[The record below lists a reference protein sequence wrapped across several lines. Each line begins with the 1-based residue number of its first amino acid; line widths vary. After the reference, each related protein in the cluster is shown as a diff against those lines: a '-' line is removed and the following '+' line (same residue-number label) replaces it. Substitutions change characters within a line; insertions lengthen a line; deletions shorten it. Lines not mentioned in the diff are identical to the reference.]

1 MMPSIEQLYQNG
13 YLSDLDFYFARTMG
27 KLGQT
32 DNPLALL
39 AAAAVSRFTSMGH
52 VCVNVH
58 RIGGHIIQTAFHNR
72 IGTALFQT
80 AMAHRLNNQFNEAIK
95 GFQVV
100 IQRSPKDTLAVR
112 SHFLISACYVKLND
126 PMSAR
131 QILMILLNNHEDS
144 DVRDAAKYRIAWID
158 IETGHFKQA
167 MDQIQLISGTDSPWL
182 PVQELSA
189 DLTEAAALPEKDP
202 ALAGAL
208 SVVPGAGYVYC
219 GRYQDG
225 LMAFLL
231 NGALIWAAV
240 ESFSDGNPALGCV
253 ISVVESGFYIG
264 NIYGGINAAHKY
276 NTRQKQTVI
285 DRLKSG
291 FRIGMSPSSDKAG
304 WQFNLQHDF

>member
-1 MMPSIEQLYQNG
+1 MRQIAMILCISLFVAGTSPSHAESLIIDADKQFQ
-13 YLSDLDFYFARTMG
+13 FAELLFNKGDYPRAITEYNRFIHFFPYDDRT
-27 KLGQT
+27 
-32 DNPLALL
+32 
-39 AAAAVSRFTSMGH
+39 
-52 VCVNVH
+52 
-58 RIGGHIIQTAFHNR
+58 
-72 IGTALFQT
+72 GTALFQT
-80 AMAHRLNNQFNEAIK
+80 AMAHRLNNQFNDAIE
-95 GFQVV
+95 GFQAV
-100 IQRSPKDTLAVR
+100 IKRSPKDTLAVR
-112 SHFLISACYVKLND
+112 SHFLIAACYVKLND
-126 PMSAR
+126 PLSAR

-167 MDQIQLISGTDSPWL
+167 MDRIQQISQTDVPWL

-189 DLTEAAALPEKDP
+189 DLAEAAALPGKNP
-202 ALAGAL
+202 ALAGVL
-208 SVVPGAGYVYC
+208 SVVPGAGYFYC

-240 ESFSDGNPALGCV
+240 ESFSEGNEALGCV

-291 FRIGMSPSSDKAG
+291 YRIGMSPSSDKTG

>member
-1 MMPSIEQLYQNG
+1 MRQIAMILC
-13 YLSDLDFYFARTMG
+13 LL
-27 KLGQT
+27 
-32 DNPLALL
+32 LL
-39 AAAAVSRFTSMGH
+39 AATSLGHAESLIIDSDKQFQFAELLFNKGDYPRAITEYNRFIH
-52 VCVNVH
+52 
-58 RIGGHIIQTAFHNR
+58 FFPDDDR